1 MTKTTKLA
9 MLVTS
14 LVLAGAA
21 STASA
26 SIVTP
31 SFHPA
36 SMQFVRHGADDF
48 GCDDHGRNNC
58 AKSEERVLAR
68 RGADDRGCD
77 DHGRNNCAKSEE
89 VAS

>member
-48 GCDDHGRNNC
+48 GCDDHGRNN
-58 AKSEERVLAR
+58 
-68 RGADDRGCD
+68 
-77 DHGRNNCAKSEE
+77 
-89 VAS
+89 